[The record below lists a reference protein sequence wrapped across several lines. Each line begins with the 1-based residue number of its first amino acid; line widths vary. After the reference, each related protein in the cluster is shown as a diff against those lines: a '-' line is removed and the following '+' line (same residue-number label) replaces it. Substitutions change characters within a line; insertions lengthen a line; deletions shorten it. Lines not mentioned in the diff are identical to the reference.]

1 MNAAANAMGYC
12 QSMRGAIPCLVAVT
26 LIGLAVWFAM
36 AAPLIAR

>member
-1 MNAAANAMGYC
+1 
-12 QSMRGAIPCLVAVT
+12 MRAAIPYLVAII

>member
-1 MNAAANAMGYC
+1 
-12 QSMRGAIPCLVAVT
+12 MRAAIPYIAAVT

>member
-1 MNAAANAMGYC
+1 
-12 QSMRGAIPCLVAVT
+12 MRAAIPYLVAVA